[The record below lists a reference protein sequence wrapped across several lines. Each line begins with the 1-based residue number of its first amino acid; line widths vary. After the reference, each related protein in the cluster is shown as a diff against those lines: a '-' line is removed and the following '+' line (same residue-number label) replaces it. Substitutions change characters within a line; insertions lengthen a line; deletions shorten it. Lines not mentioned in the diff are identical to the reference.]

1 MYGEMKTIPARFIS
15 IVNSSQ
21 SPLASSQLSAIF
33 ATQVARWKPGLKP
46 GIFAESGSL
55 EQKIERES
63 QVHLNRAIRFCKDV
77 SRDWPYR
84 HKNIAL
90 LRNLIFA
97 LVPKSAQAGGIIC
110 HLGSGPGI
118 EAHAIR
124 ELSNT
129 NINTCPDIKA
139 KVLSEIDSE
148 IVRLFRG
155 QMTQFPYSKASG
167 RMGLAL
173 DNASIDHLNFVGSCL
188 LVRDMDLVWEQKLR
202 IFAFH

>member
-1 MYGEMKTIPARFIS
+1 M
-15 IVNSSQ
+15 
-21 SPLASSQLSAIF
+21 
-33 ATQVARWKPGLKP
+33 
-46 GIFAESGSL
+46 
-55 EQKIERES
+55 EQKKRKGS
-63 QVHLNRAIRFCKDV
+63 QVLLNRVIRFDKDV
-77 SRDWPYR
+77 SGDWSYR

-97 LVPKSAQAGGIIC
+97 LVPKSAQAGDIIC
-110 HLGSGPGI
+110 RLGSGPGI

-129 NINTCPDIKA
+129 NINAYPDIKV

-148 IVRLFRG
+148 IVRLLRG

-173 DNASIDHLNFVGSCL
+173 DNASIDHLNFVESCL
-188 LVRDMDLVWEQKLR
+188 LVRVIDLVWEQKLR
-202 IFAFH
+202 IFALH